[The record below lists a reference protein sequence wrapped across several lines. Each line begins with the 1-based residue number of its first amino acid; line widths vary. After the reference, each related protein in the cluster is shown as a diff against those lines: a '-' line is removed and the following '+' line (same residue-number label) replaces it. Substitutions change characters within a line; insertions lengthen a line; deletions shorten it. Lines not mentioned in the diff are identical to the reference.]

1 MIRIGKIIGTNIDKV
16 RNGNKK
22 ARLLQI
28 VFSGGGQDVKTV
40 QHMTQAG
47 IDANPPIGDT
57 VSLELESGEG
67 MRFAVATEDFIEH
80 KAAAGEYE
88 IYSSNGTAKN
98 ARVKAKNNG
107 KLYLASVTNSMDLYT
122 ALGTLENGLS
132 AFCTTAGSATTA
144 PQIAAAAVTLATAVT
159 NALTQLGKVLDGSE

>member
-1 MIRIGKIIGTNIDKV
+1 MIRIGKIVGTNIDKV

-67 MRFAVATEDFIEH
+67 MRFAVATEDFIAKTARE
-80 KAAAGEYE
+80 GEYE
-88 IYSSNGTAKN
+88 IYSSNVNAKR
-98 ARVKAKNNG
+98 ARVKCKATG
-107 KLYLASVTNSMDLYT
+107 LVYIASVANNVDLKT
-122 ALGTLENGLS
+122 ALSNLVQGIQGATYINAAGTPTPLVDATGKIGL
-132 AFCTTAGSATTA
+132 
-144 PQIAAAAVTLATAVT
+144 
-159 NALTQLGKVLDGSE
+159 ALYQLGQLLDSSE

>member
-1 MIRIGKIIGTNIDKV
+1 MIRIGKIVGTNIDKV

-88 IYSSNGTAKN
+88 IYSSNGTAKT

-107 KLYLASVTNSMDLYT
+107 KLYLASVTNAANLHDALSNLVQGIQT
-122 ALGTLENGLS
+122 ATYINAAGTPTPLVDASGK
-132 AFCTTAGSATTA
+132 
-144 PQIAAAAVTLATAVT
+144 IAL
-159 NALTQLGKVLDGSE
+159 ALTQLNNLLDGNE